1 MPEDYNEL
9 TDLYN
14 HLARLA
20 LDVEEP
26 ESACISVK
34 GPFCLS
40 GKNGDFVDCLGQVDG
55 RFDACFGE

>member
-40 GKNGDFVDCLGQVDG
+40 GKNGDFVDCLG
-55 RFDACFGE
+55 